1 MSFLKEAFR
10 GEILAKI
17 KTKLLKQKKLSLG
30 DFLQKLEQDEKDL
43 FMGFQLEEL
52 FDFSALEKEAKA
64 EEKKTES
71 KALVTDEGA
80 YKGKILSFLKEGGL
94 GIGEKD
100 RGFSTS
106 EIVEVCGGDNAMA
119 RKTLNLLQEEKLVD
133 STGKTKSLRWVIKE
147 LHKQAQERYL
157 KE

>member
-30 DFLQKLEQDEKDL
+30 DFLQKLEQDERDL
-43 FMGFQLEEL
+43 FIQFQLEEL
-52 FDFSALEKEAKA
+52 FDFSVLEKETKA
-64 EEKKTES
+64 EEKKTDN
-71 KALVTDEGA
+71 KALISDESE
-80 YKGKILSFLKEGGL
+80 YKTKILSFLKKSGL
-94 GIGEKD
+94 GESG

-106 EIVEVCGGDNAMA
+106 EVVESCGGDNATA
-119 RKTLNLLQEEKLVD
+119 RTILNILVQEKVVD
-133 STGKTKSLRWVIKE
+133 STGKTRNLRWVVKE
-147 LHKQAQERYL
+147 LHKQAMEKLL